1 MATTKIA
8 DIIKPE
14 HFAPYVIQLTTELS
28 RLFTSGIV
36 APVPQLNI
44 MGQEGGTTLHMP
56 FWNDLSGRSQI
67 LSDTVPLVVKKI
79 TTGRDMAVLHAR
91 ADAWG
96 ANDLA
101 EALSGDD
108 PMGAIAQL
116 VASYWDRDMQATL
129 IATLEGALK
138 NADMSANVLDVSAVS
153 NNQMIDRDVILDGQ
167 QKLGDA
173 KSQLT
178 AIIMHSLVENELAR
192 QQLIE
197 YALDM
202 EGRPTIPMYMG
213 KDVIVDDGMP
223 VSNGVFTTYLFG
235 RGAIGY
241 GEGNPP
247 VPVETGRDILQGDN
261 ILVNRKH
268 FVLHPRGIA
277 WKGTPAGVSPT
288 NEELAA
294 AGNWERRFHQKHIR
308 IVALKHKLTNAVIP

>member
-1 MATTKIA
+1 MASTKIA

-14 HFAPYVIQLTTELS
+14 HFAPYVVERTTELS
-28 RLFTSGIV
+28 RLFQSGIV
-36 APVPQLNI
+36 TAVPQLNV
-44 MGQEGGTTLHMP
+44 MGQEGGTILNMP
-56 FWNDLSGRSQI
+56 FWNDLSGRSQV

-79 TTGRDMAVLHAR
+79 TTGRDVAVLHAR

-108 PMGAIAQL
+108 PMGAIADL
-116 VASYWDRDMQATL
+116 VAEYWNRDMQATL
-129 IATLEGALK
+129 ISTLQGAMNSSLMTG
-138 NADMSANVLDVSAVS
+138 NILDVSAVA
-153 NNQMIDRDVILDGQ
+153 NGQMVTSDVILDAT

-173 KSQLT
+173 KQQLT
-178 AIIMHSLVENELAR
+178 AIIMHSMTENVLVK

-197 YALDM
+197 YALDA
-202 EGRPTIPMYMG
+202 EGRPTLPMYMG
-213 KDVIVDDGMP
+213 KDVIVDDSMP
-223 VSNGVFTTYLFG
+223 VTNGVFTTYLFG
-235 RGAIGY
+235 RGAVGY

-247 VPVETGRDILQGDN
+247 VPVETGRDILQSDS

-288 NEELAA
+288 NTELEDTA
-294 AGNWERRFHQKHIR
+294 NWERRFNQKHIR
-308 IVALKHKLTNAVIP
+308 IVAIKHKLANAAS

>member
-14 HFAPYVIQLTTELS
+14 HFAPYVIERTTELS

-44 MGQEGGTTLHMP
+44 MGQEGGTILNMP
-56 FWNDLSGRSQI
+56 FWNDLSGRSQV

-79 TTGRDMAVLHAR
+79 TTGRDVAVLHAR

-108 PMGAIAQL
+108 PMGAIADL
-116 VASYWDRDMQATL
+116 VADYWNRDFQATL
-129 IATLEGALK
+129 ISTLEGAMR
-138 NADMSANVLDVSAVS
+138 NADMAANVLDVSAVL
-153 NNQMIDRDVILDGQ
+153 NGQMITSDVILDAT

-173 KSQLT
+173 KQQLT
-178 AIIMHSLVENELAR
+178 AIIMHSMTENVLVK

-197 YALDM
+197 YALDA
-202 EGRPTIPMYMG
+202 EGRPTLPMYMG
-213 KDVIVDDGMP
+213 KDVIVDDSMP
-223 VSNGVFTTYLFG
+223 VTNGVFTTYLFG

-277 WKGTPAGVSPT
+277 WKGAPAGVSPT

-308 IVALKHKLTNAVIP
+308 VVAVKHRLANAAS